1 MIFNFINDVFRE
13 TLFKTLGSRLSP
25 IFEKGNSFSKTE
37 FKVPKNIS

>member
-25 IFEKGNSFSKTE
+25 IFEKGNIFSKTE
-37 FKVPKNIS
+37 FKAPKNIA